1 MSRSRGN
8 PLSNRRKLDM
18 PEPERIEPDL
28 PTKPPVAVRILG
40 SLLLVFSVGLVSC
53 QAMFTL

>member
-1 MSRSRGN
+1 
-8 PLSNRRKLDM
+8 M